1 MYTTLLFDLDDTL
14 WDFRANARVALEQM
28 FHQLKLEN
36 YFESYQQFYQLYV
49 DKNHELWAAY
59 SKGEIDKEYLSL
71 ERFLYPLR
79 CVGYADNALARE
91 MGERFLRISAQQTLL
106 VNGAIDV
113 LDYLKPKY
121 NMALISNGFTEVQYT
136 KINNSGLKPYFDKIF
151 LSEEL
156 GYQKPDVRF
165 FEAAKD
171 IMKFNSETTLVI
183 GDNFDTDIV
192 GANNAKIDSLFFQR
206 DTIVDRDMS
215 IPKIVIT
222 DLNELVEIL

>member
-215 IPKIVIT
+215 IPKFVIT
-222 DLNELVEIL
+222 DLNELVDIL